1 MVRRQSVV
9 VATVARAHGT
19 VLILRGARRELKTRS
34 KIAVVG
40 SGGRLGAALMREYR
54 DKFEVTGFNHTQLDL
69 SNFDEMR
76 DKLRETDFGV
86 LINAAAFT
94 NVDLCETRRDQAFL
108 INAEA
113 PRVLA
118 EICREKNAKLI
129 HFSTDYVFDGEKRQP
144 YVENDSANPISI
156 YGESKRAGEKLVLAV
171 KDRHLV
177 VRVSW
182 VFGPDRPSF
191 IDGLIKRAQENEH
204 VDAIADKFSSPT
216 YTHDVAEMLPR
227 FFNVGPVA
235 GGDDPGGAVAV
246 TARSYSASDYSGILH
261 FSSAGECSWQEYGQ
275 WALDCCGA
283 FGVPIKAKTVDALE
297 LTDMTRL
304 RQGYGGQAN
313 WVARRPVCSVL
324 SSARYTELTGA
335 SSRTWR
341 DAVADYIRR
350 FYSKK

>member
-1 MVRRQSVV
+1 M
-9 VATVARAHGT
+9 
-19 VLILRGARRELKTRS
+19 L
-34 KIAVVG
+34 G

-76 DKLRETDFGV
+76 EKLREADFDV

-144 YVENDSANPISI
+144 CVESDSANPISI
-156 YGESKRAGEKLVLAV
+156 YGESKRAGEKLVLAAL
-171 KDRHLV
+171 DRHLI

-191 IDGLIKRAQENEH
+191 IDAMIKRAQESAEI
-204 VDAIADKFSSPT
+204 DAIADKFSTPT
-216 YTHDVAEMLPR
+216 YTLDIAEMLPQL
-227 FFNVGPVA
+227 FDLDVKG
-235 GGDDPGGAVAV
+235 
-246 TARSYSASDYSGILH
+246 GILH
-261 FSSAGECSWQEYGQ
+261 FTNAGECSWQEYAQ
-275 WALDCCGA
+275 WALDCCQR
-283 FGVPIKAKTVDALE
+283 FGVPVKAKTVGALK
-297 LTDMTRL
+297 LKDMK
-304 RQGYGGQAN
+304 N
-313 WVARRPVCSVL
+313 WVARRPVYSVL
-324 SSARYTELTGA
+324 SNAKYTESTGVSPRA
-335 SSRTWR
+335 WH